1 MQRHL
6 SIKMR
11 AQLTALRLLLCL
23 GTTLTFTAHQN
34 GECQFNF
41 MTTFFCN
48 FNMRACVLIN

>member
-23 GTTLTFTAHQN
+23 GTTLTFTAYQN

-41 MTTFFCN
+41 MTTFF
-48 FNMRACVLIN
+48 L